1 MHEVISSYNIASQT
15 VNHAGTAGTANALN
29 PANSYSTR
37 HISATGSGNDYNTG
51 GVELIGNGTTNTVFP
66 TLGFHQPGLYASS
79 LQLRG
84 GSDFRF
90 YAQGAASYANVT
102 ANIFSGT
109 ASQAIYAD
117 LAEMYVS
124 DSQYE
129 PGTVLVFGGSKEV
142 TTTETFADVAV
153 AGVVSTAPA
162 YLMNKD
168 QQDAVAVALRGKVP
182 VKVIGAVEKGDLLV
196 TSAIAGYARSV
207 RKDASY
213 PIATFAKALE
223 SDASEGTKVI
233 TAVII

>member
-1 MHEVISSYNIASQT
+1 
-15 VNHAGTAGTANALN
+15 
-29 PANSYSTR
+29 
-37 HISATGSGNDYNTG
+37 
-51 GVELIGNGTTNTVFP
+51 
-66 TLGFHQPGLYASS
+66 
-79 LQLRG
+79 
-84 GSDFRF
+84 
-90 YAQGAASYANVT
+90 
-102 ANIFSGT
+102 
-109 ASQAIYAD
+109 
-117 LAEMYVS
+117 MYVS

-207 RKDASY
+207 GKDASY

-223 SDASEGTKVI
+223 SDASDGMKVI